1 MKFKYILLFII
12 PVFMLAQYPGFNMEL
27 EIPSVTQD
35 VSLQDKFT
43 QRTNDETIYLDKTIN
58 PETYIVGPGDELL
71 FNMVASDGIVSKTLT
86 ISPMGEVLIPA
97 VGTIFVDKLS
107 LKNAINK
114 IKSECLKK
122 YQTASVYMT
131 LTGIRHFK
139 VLVVG
144 TVENPGFV
152 VVNPLSRVSD
162 VLWQIGDDS
171 LTVSAEDNFREPIS
185 KRNIL
190 LHRNSETLKVD
201 LVKYNMFGLN
211 ELNPNLLEGD
221 IVDVQLVSRNVGLFG
236 GVGIPGKYEFVE
248 NESVYDLIQLA
259 GGFTINADSNKIE
272 ITRFIDD
279 IHKETINIDKVEES
293 KQILIHSSDHIIV
306 RMKKEY
312 KRQDI
317 IRIEGEVKY
326 PGEYS
331 VEARVTTIRELMNKC
346 GGYSNKADKNKIII
360 NNKQISS
367 IRDHELDRIR
377 LIPNENRSDTEKA
390 YLKARSGITK
400 GLISSSSI
408 EYTQSIMNYVINS
421 GDIITIP
428 NIVEY
433 IEVLGAV
440 LYPGR
445 YPFYQDKTIENYVSM
460 AGGLT
465 NNSTRDRYII
475 KFSSGQR
482 VPFSNRVLI
491 ENGDIIFI
499 AEKLEYNKW
508 TRFKEITAVVGQ
520 IATIYL
526 VIQSALGL

>member
-1 MKFKYILLFII
+1 M
-12 PVFMLAQYPGFNMEL
+12 
-27 EIPSVTQD
+27 
-35 VSLQDKFT
+35 
-43 QRTNDETIYLDKTIN
+43 
-58 PETYIVGPGDELL
+58 
-71 FNMVASDGIVSKTLT
+71 
-86 ISPMGEVLIPA
+86 
-97 VGTIFVDKLS
+97 
-107 LKNAINK
+107 
-114 IKSECLKK
+114 
-122 YQTASVYMT
+122 
-131 LTGIRHFK
+131 
-139 VLVVG
+139 
-144 TVENPGFV
+144 
-152 VVNPLSRVSD
+152 
-162 VLWQIGDDS
+162 
-171 LTVSAEDNFREPIS
+171 
-185 KRNIL
+185 
-190 LHRNSETLKVD
+190 HRNSETLKVD

>member
-185 KRNIL
+185 K
-190 LHRNSETLKVD
+190 
-201 LVKYNMFGLN
+201 
-211 ELNPNLLEGD
+211 
-221 IVDVQLVSRNVGLFG
+221 
-236 GVGIPGKYEFVE
+236 
-248 NESVYDLIQLA
+248 
-259 GGFTINADSNKIE
+259 
-272 ITRFIDD
+272 
-279 IHKETINIDKVEES
+279 
-293 KQILIHSSDHIIV
+293 
-306 RMKKEY
+306 
-312 KRQDI
+312 
-317 IRIEGEVKY
+317 
-326 PGEYS
+326 
-331 VEARVTTIRELMNKC
+331 
-346 GGYSNKADKNKIII
+346 
-360 NNKQISS
+360 
-367 IRDHELDRIR
+367 
-377 LIPNENRSDTEKA
+377 
-390 YLKARSGITK
+390 
-400 GLISSSSI
+400 
-408 EYTQSIMNYVINS
+408 
-421 GDIITIP
+421 
-428 NIVEY
+428 
-433 IEVLGAV
+433 
-440 LYPGR
+440 
-445 YPFYQDKTIENYVSM
+445 
-460 AGGLT
+460 
-465 NNSTRDRYII
+465 
-475 KFSSGQR
+475 
-482 VPFSNRVLI
+482 
-491 ENGDIIFI
+491 
-499 AEKLEYNKW
+499 
-508 TRFKEITAVVGQ
+508 
-520 IATIYL
+520 
-526 VIQSALGL
+526 